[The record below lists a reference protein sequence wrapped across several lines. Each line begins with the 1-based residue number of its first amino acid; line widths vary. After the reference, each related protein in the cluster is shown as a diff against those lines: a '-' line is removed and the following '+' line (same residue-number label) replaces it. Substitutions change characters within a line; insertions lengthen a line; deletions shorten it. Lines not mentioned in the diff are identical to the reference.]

1 MRHIG
6 FIMEDGF
13 QVMGVAALTAFEFA
27 NIELG
32 REAYKLTVM
41 SETGGMVRSTLGI
54 RIETCP
60 LTEWPDTLMVVGEL
74 VPQPLSPVLRSYI
87 QRAAGHARRVA
98 GVCTGAFA
106 LAHAGLLDGRRATT
120 HWALARSLQERFP
133 LIKVEDDRIFIADGN
148 IWTSA
153 GMSAAID
160 LTLALIEDD
169 HGATLSRNIA
179 RRLVVYHRR
188 PGGQSQFSALLELEP
203 KSDRVRRALSYAKEN
218 LRNPLTV
225 AELADAANLSP
236 RQFSRIFTEET
247 GRSPAKAVEQLRLE
261 TAKVMLEESRFSLDE
276 VARETG
282 FSDRDRMRRA
292 FLRSFGQPPQV
303 MRRNAPLMEGADTG
317 A

>member
-54 RIETCP
+54 RLETSQ
-60 LTEWPDTLMVVGEL
+60 LIEWPDTLLVVGEL
-74 VPQPLSPVLRSYI
+74 VPQPLSPALNSYI
-87 QRAAGHARRVA
+87 QRAAGHVRRVA

-120 HWALARSLQERFP
+120 HWALARNLQERFP
-133 LIKVEDDRIFIADGN
+133 LIRVEDDRIFIADGN

-169 HGATLSRNIA
+169 HGAALSRNVA

-203 KSDRVRRALSYAKEN
+203 KSDRVQRALSYAKEN

-225 AELADAANLSP
+225 DELAGAANLSP
-236 RQFSRIFTEET
+236 RQFSRVFTEET

-261 TAKVMLEESRFSLDE
+261 AAKVMLEEGLFSLDE

-292 FLRSFGQPPQV
+292 FLRSFGQPPQI
-303 MRRNAPLMEGADTG
+303 MRRSVRLME
-317 A
+317 